1 VDKRKLE
8 RVQARGWKVGGADE
22 FLGLTPQEAAYVE
35 VRLAL
40 SDNVRKMRVQKKIS
54 QVRLAKLLGSS
65 QSRVAKIEAG
75 DKTVSVD
82 LMFRSLLALGASK
95 KDLAKIIS
103 SGRRA
108 AA

>member
-1 VDKRKLE
+1 MDKRKLE
-8 RVQARGWKVGGADE
+8 RLQAKGWRVGGAEE
-22 FLGLTPQEAAYVE
+22 FLGLTPDEAAYVE

-40 SDNVRKMRVQKKIS
+40 SDNVRKMRVRKKIS

-75 DKTVSVD
+75 DSTVSLD
-82 LMFRSLLALGASK
+82 LMFRSLLVLGASK

-103 SGRRA
+103 SGHRA

>member
-1 VDKRKLE
+1 MDKRKLE
-8 RVQARGWKVGGADE
+8 RLQAKGWRVGGAEE
-22 FLGLTPQEAAYVE
+22 FLGLTPEEAAYVE

-40 SDNVRKMRVQKKIS
+40 SDNVRKMRVRKKIS
-54 QVRLAKLLGSS
+54 QVRLARLLGSS

-75 DKTVSVD
+75 DSTVSLD
-82 LMFRSLLALGASK
+82 LMFRSLLVLGASK

-103 SGRRA
+103 SGHRA

>member
-1 VDKRKLE
+1 MDKRKLE
-8 RVQARGWKVGGADE
+8 RLQARGWKVGGADE

-75 DKTVSVD
+75 DSTVSVD

-103 SGRRA
+103 SGHRA

>member
-1 VDKRKLE
+1 MDKRKLE
-8 RVQARGWKVGGADE
+8 RLQARGWKVGGADE
-22 FLGLTPQEAAYVE
+22 FLGLTPQESAYVE

-75 DKTVSVD
+75 DSTVSVD

>member
-1 VDKRKLE
+1 MEKRKLE
-8 RVQARGWKVGGADE
+8 RLQAKGWRVGGAEE
-22 FLGLTPQEAAYVE
+22 FLGLTPEEAAFVE

-40 SDNVRKMRVQKKIS
+40 SDNVRKLRVRKKLS

-75 DKTVSVD
+75 DSTVSLD

-103 SGRRA
+103 SGHRA

>member
-1 VDKRKLE
+1 MDKRKLE
-8 RVQARGWKVGGADE
+8 RLQAKGWRVGGAEE
-22 FLGLTPQEAAYVE
+22 FLGLTPEEAAYVE

-40 SDNVRKMRVQKKIS
+40 SDNVRKMRVRKKIS
-54 QVRLAKLLGSS
+54 QVRLAKILGSS

-75 DKTVSVD
+75 DSTVSLD

-103 SGRRA
+103 SGHRA

>member
-1 VDKRKLE
+1 MDKRKLE
-8 RVQARGWKVGGADE
+8 RLQAKGWRVGGAEE
-22 FLGLTPQEAAYVE
+22 FLGLTPEEAAYVE

-40 SDNVRKMRVQKKIS
+40 SDNVRKMRVRKKIS
-54 QVRLAKLLGSS
+54 QVRLARLLGSS

-75 DKTVSVD
+75 DSTVSLD

-103 SGRRA
+103 AGQRA

>member
-1 VDKRKLE
+1 MDKRKLE
-8 RVQARGWKVGGADE
+8 RLQAKGWKVGGAEE
-22 FLGLTPQEAAYVE
+22 FLALTPEEAAYVE

-40 SDNVRKMRVQKKIS
+40 SDNVRKMRVRKKIS

-75 DKTVSVD
+75 DSTVSVD

-103 SGRRA
+103 SGHRA

>member
-1 VDKRKLE
+1 MDKRKLE
-8 RVQARGWKVGGADE
+8 RLRAKGWRVGGAEE
-22 FLGLTPQEAAYVE
+22 FLGLTPEEAAYVE

-40 SDNVRKMRVQKKIS
+40 SDNVRKMRVRKKIS

-75 DKTVSVD
+75 DSTVSLD

-95 KDLAKIIS
+95 KDLARIIS
-103 SGRRA
+103 SGHRA

>member
-1 VDKRKLE
+1 MDKRKLE
-8 RVQARGWKVGGADE
+8 RLQSKGWRVGGADE
-22 FLGLTPQEAAYVE
+22 FLGLTPEEVAFVE

-40 SDNVRKMRVQKKIS
+40 SDNVRKLRIRKKLS

-75 DKTVSVD
+75 DSTVSLD
-82 LMFRSLLALGASK
+82 LMFRSLLVLGASK

-103 SGRRA
+103 SGHRA

>member
-1 VDKRKLE
+1 MDKRKLE
-8 RVQARGWKVGGADE
+8 RLQARGWKVGGADE
-22 FLGLTPQEAAYVE
+22 FLGLTPQESAYVE

-75 DKTVSVD
+75 DSTVSVD

-103 SGRRA
+103 SGHRA

>member
-1 VDKRKLE
+1 MDKRKLE
-8 RVQARGWKVGGADE
+8 RLQAKGWKVGGAEE
-22 FLGLTPQEAAYVE
+22 FLALTPEEAAYVE

-40 SDNVRKMRVQKKIS
+40 SDNVRKMRVRKKIS

-75 DKTVSVD
+75 DPTVSVD

-95 KDLAKIIS
+95 KDLARIIS

>member
-1 VDKRKLE
+1 MDKRKLE
-8 RVQARGWKVGGADE
+8 RLQARGWKVGGADE
-22 FLGLTPQEAAYVE
+22 FLGLTPQEAAFVE

-75 DKTVSVD
+75 DSTVSVD

>member
-1 VDKRKLE
+1 MDKRKLE
-8 RVQARGWKVGGADE
+8 RLQAKGWRLGGAEE
-22 FLGLTPQEAAYVE
+22 FLGLSPEEAAYVE

-40 SDNVRKMRVQKKIS
+40 SDNVRRMRVRKKIS

-75 DKTVSVD
+75 DSTVSLD

-103 SGRRA
+103 SGHRA

>member
-1 VDKRKLE
+1 MDKRKLE
-8 RVQARGWKVGGADE
+8 RLQGKGWRVGGAEE
-22 FLGLTPQEAAYVE
+22 FLGLTPEEAAYVE

-40 SDNVRKMRVQKKIS
+40 SDNVRKMRVRKKMS
-54 QVRLAKLLGSS
+54 QVRLAKILGSS

-75 DKTVSVD
+75 DSTVSLD

-103 SGRRA
+103 SGHRA

>member
-1 VDKRKLE
+1 MDKRKLE
-8 RVQARGWKVGGADE
+8 RLQAKGWRVGGAEE
-22 FLGLTPQEAAYVE
+22 FLGLTPEEAAYVE

-40 SDNVRKMRVQKKIS
+40 SDNVRKMRVRKKIS

-75 DKTVSVD
+75 DSTVSLD
-82 LMFRSLLALGASK
+82 LMFRSLLVLGASK

-103 SGRRA
+103 SGHRA

>member
-1 VDKRKLE
+1 MDKRKLE
-8 RVQARGWKVGGADE
+8 RVQARGWRVGGAEE
-22 FLGLTPQEAAYVE
+22 FLGLSPEEAAYVE

-40 SDNVRKMRVQKKIS
+40 SDNVRKMRVRKKIS
-54 QVRLAKLLGSS
+54 QVRLAKILGSS

-75 DKTVSVD
+75 DSTVSLD

-103 SGRRA
+103 SGHRA